1 MDAYISKNARKLLE
15 DPAACEALSALHR
28 DKKDG
33 WVALDGESFYVT
45 RSLEDAMQLARSI
58 KKRKNGLKKG

>member
-15 DPAACEALSALHR
+15 DPAASEALSQLHR
-28 DKKDG
+28 EKKDG

-45 RSLEDAMQLARSI
+45 RSLDDAMELAKSL
-58 KKRKNGLKKG
+58 KKRKNGLKKT